1 MPKVTSTS
9 KSASPSTSAS
19 ALKQQHTKKIVARLI
34 AIRTSR
40 SMTMNPPEP
49 MINPANESIV
59 GKSIFNGSTREV
71 NSPLHPDFRKL
82 GTIFWVVEKNIAPAV
97 NDAEED
103 GLPTEQDVQAKG
115 PPTQKSIVYNTA
127 SIPIE
132 VLLAD
137 RALMRYLEL
146 RGSVR
151 TLSRGSRGSV
161 TPSSSLPSS
170 PTRRRTASVSS
181 TPVRR
186 TKASIPSTPG
196 HRTSAPATPSVSPFP
211 VTPDL
216 SRVLVP
222 STPVTASPNVAARRL
237 APTDSARQVND
248 DDDEVEFVR
257 FVHPNGAILPDRPV
271 RQVKHS
277 SSSGKSNA
285 TAGSTL
291 VNPTPS
297 IVLLSITVHIIVWAA
312 ENFKHQAVQ
321 LPLAS
326 GQYMRL
332 SMVSKVLRRLGL
344 DIEGEIDRFI
354 RGGRGWTPIL
364 MNTLFMVND
373 GDVVPLKSSAVQETP
388 DMEIQMVHLF

>member
-115 PPTQKSIVYNTA
+115 PPTQKSIVYDTA

-170 PTRRRTASVSS
+170 PSRRRTASVSS

-248 DDDEVEFVR
+248 DDDEVEFVG
-257 FVHPNGAILPDRPV
+257 FVHPNGAILPYRPV